1 MKKKDK
7 IENQSAI
14 TLISLVVTI
23 IILIILA
30 AVSINLV
37 FGQEGIITRA
47 QLARFA
53 TEMQQ
58 IKERVMLKQN
68 DNAMQKA
75 MGNNQPLFEEKL
87 TNLEGLP
94 NTLKQEVLYI
104 RAGYPSDK
112 KVTDFNTE
120 DFDQIIENNE
130 SSSESESIYIIDKE
144 TANGKENTYILDMKS
159 YVVFK
164 IKQTKIGGQ
173 VYHSYDMA
181 SLGKSGGK
189 EEQEEKID
197 LIEKE
202 ESEVTNVDGVYC
214 YSPNMKGF
222 NKNDTYIELYNETT
236 NTFDE
241 QIKLKDANL
250 KTINS
255 NKKWYN
261 YGNQIWANV
270 KTNSNGLEA
279 WWVWIPRYAYKM
291 NDTSTEPPIDVIYVG
306 TDNKPLDPKYNGVL
320 PENYIVHSGF
330 TTDKELYGIWMSKY
344 EPSNNFDY
352 ISTTSKCY
360 APDMSG
366 FDKNSTY
373 IELYDASTNSF
384 GEEIKLADANLS
396 TINNNN
402 TWYDYSNQIWAN
414 IKTNSNGLEAWWVW
428 IPRYAYKITENVTE
442 ANIIFIDL
450 NNKPIDKEQ
459 FGDSLP
465 EGYVVH
471 KAFTPSGTDGNKNL
485 KGIWMSKYEPSNNF
499 DYTSTT
505 TLCYAPDTTGF
516 DNENTYIELYDAST
530 NTFSEEVKLKDANLD
545 TINNNKTW
553 YDYQNKVW
561 ANVKTNANGLEAWWV
576 WIPRYAYKITEN
588 ITEANIIFVDLDD
601 KPIDKAQFGDSLPEG
616 YIVHPAFK
624 PSGTDGSK
632 NLKGIWMSKY
642 EPSWVGN

>member
-1 MKKKDK
+1 
-7 IENQSAI
+7 
-14 TLISLVVTI
+14 
-23 IILIILA
+23 
-30 AVSINLV
+30 
-37 FGQEGIITRA
+37 
-47 QLARFA
+47 
-53 TEMQQ
+53 MQQ

-87 TNLEGLP
+87 TNLEDLP

-104 RAGYPSDK
+104 RAGYPSNK

-270 KTNSNGLEA
+270 
-279 WWVWIPRYAYKM
+279 
-291 NDTSTEPPIDVIYVG
+291 
-306 TDNKPLDPKYNGVL
+306 
-320 PENYIVHSGF
+320 
-330 TTDKELYGIWMSKY
+330 
-344 EPSNNFDY
+344 
-352 ISTTSKCY
+352 
-360 APDMSG
+360 
-366 FDKNSTY
+366 
-373 IELYDASTNSF
+373 
-384 GEEIKLADANLS
+384 
-396 TINNNN
+396 
-402 TWYDYSNQIWAN
+402 
-414 IKTNSNGLEAWWVW
+414 KTNSNGLEAWWVW

>member
-30 AVSINLV
+30 TVSINLV

-120 DFDQIIENNE
+120 DFDQIIQNNA
-130 SSSESESIYIIDKE
+130 SSSEADSIYIIDKE

-214 YSPNMKGF
+214 YSPNMKWF

-306 TDNKPLDPKYNGVL
+306 TDNKPLDPEYNGVL

>member
-104 RAGYPSDK
+104 RAGYPSNK

-197 LIEKE
+197 LIAKE

-222 NKNDTYIELYNETT
+222 NKNDTYIELYNGTT

-291 NDTSTEPPIDVIYVG
+291 NDTSTKPPIDVIYVG

-402 TWYDYSNQIWAN
+402 TWYDYSSQIWAN

-601 KPIDKAQFGDSLPEG
+601 KPMDKAQFGDSLPAG

-642 EPSWVGN
+642 EPSWVEN

>member
-104 RAGYPSDK
+104 RAGYPSNK

-164 IKQTKIGGQ
+164 IKQTKIGEQ

-197 LIEKE
+197 LIAKE

-402 TWYDYSNQIWAN
+402 TWYDYSSQIWAN

-428 IPRYAYKITENVTE
+428 IPRYAYKITENITE

-601 KPIDKAQFGDSLPEG
+601 KPMDKAQFGDSLPEG

-642 EPSWVGN
+642 EPSWVEN